1 MGGKLNVYKKL
12 QNARVKFHSKS
23 LKKTGHNKFAGYYYF
38 ELGDFLPAI
47 QEIFAEVGLIGL
59 VSFTEDTATLSVID
73 VDQPEGRIE
82 FKSPMGSAALKGC
95 HEVQNVGAVETY
107 QRRYLW
113 VAAMEIVEH
122 DVLDATTGKDEPKKE
137 AKSAKMAAI
146 DVTGWIDSI
155 RKAVDAKKA
164 KEIYQSAVKACAA
177 IGDTEAAAAIKA
189 ALLEKW
195 TPASATAK

>member
-1 MGGKLNVYKKL
+1 MNVYKKL
-12 QNARVKFHSKS
+12 QQARVKFHSKS

-47 QEIFAEVGLIGL
+47 QDVFAEVGLIGI
-59 VSFTEDTATLSVID
+59 VSFTEDTATLVVID

-137 AKSAKMAAI
+137 DKKTMPDATVES
-146 DVTGWIDSI
+146 WINDI
-155 RKAVDAKKA
+155 EKA
-164 KEIYQSAVKACAA
+164 KTAEVAKGIYKNAVRDCNSL
-177 IGDTEAAAAIKA
+177 GDTKAAERIKA

-195 TPASATAK
+195 TPASATGK